1 MSDDSAGPGSSGRP
15 DAARRL
21 FFDDLADDPD
31 APPVDPVAPTA
42 PTAPTAATRP
52 GPASSSGPPR
62 PEPARPESPRR
73 SPRRLVFDDLAH
85 EGEPDGADPAG
96 DLDTVGGRGPVPPTP
111 RGTPDSR
118 RRLVGTA
125 AGVIAVVIIA
135 VVAVALVGRNAHS
148 SRTTAAGHPASKT
161 ASRTATG
168 THAAAPKHARRS
180 APAPTKAAVPTPAR
194 VPLTVLNNT
203 TVTGLARTAAQDFKA
218 HGWSVDQVANYTGRL
233 AATTVFYRDGDAAA
247 QRAARALARQF
258 PEIAEVAPRSPALPA
273 GNGLTVVL
281 APDWTTS

>member
-1 MSDDSAGPGSSGRP
+1 
-15 DAARRL
+15 
-21 FFDDLADDPD
+21 
-31 APPVDPVAPTA
+31 
-42 PTAPTAATRP
+42 
-52 GPASSSGPPR
+52 
-62 PEPARPESPRR
+62 
-73 SPRRLVFDDLAH
+73 
-85 EGEPDGADPAG
+85 
-96 DLDTVGGRGPVPPTP
+96 
-111 RGTPDSR
+111 
-118 RRLVGTA
+118 
-125 AGVIAVVIIA
+125 VIAVVVLA

-148 SRTTAAGHPASKT
+148 NRTTAAGHPAAK
-161 ASRTATG
+161 AAARTAGG

-180 APAPTKAAVPTPAR
+180 APAPTKAAVPAPAR

-258 PEIAEVAPRSPALPA
+258 PEIAQVAPRSPALPA

>member
-1 MSDDSAGPGSSGRP
+1 
-15 DAARRL
+15 
-21 FFDDLADDPD
+21 
-31 APPVDPVAPTA
+31 
-42 PTAPTAATRP
+42 
-52 GPASSSGPPR
+52 
-62 PEPARPESPRR
+62 
-73 SPRRLVFDDLAH
+73 
-85 EGEPDGADPAG
+85 
-96 DLDTVGGRGPVPPTP
+96 
-111 RGTPDSR
+111 
-118 RRLVGTA
+118 
-125 AGVIAVVIIA
+125 VIAVVVLA

-148 SRTTAAGHPASKT
+148 TRTTAAGHPAAK
-161 ASRTATG
+161 AAARTAGG

-180 APAPTKAAVPTPAR
+180 AAPTKAAVPAPAR

-258 PEIAEVAPRSPALPA
+258 PEIAQVAPRSPALPA

>member
-1 MSDDSAGPGSSGRP
+1 VSDDSAGPGSSGRP
-15 DAARRL
+15 GAARRL
-21 FFDDLADDPD
+21 FFDDLAGDPD
-31 APPVDPVAPTA
+31 APPVDPA
-42 PTAPTAATRP
+42 APTAATRP
-52 GPASSSGPPR
+52 SPTSSPGPTSGPPR
-62 PEPARPESPRR
+62 PEPARSAE

-85 EGEPDGADPAG
+85 EGEPDGGDPAD
-96 DLDTVGGRGPVPPTP
+96 DLDTVRGGGPVLPPTP

-118 RRLVGTA
+118 RRLVGAA

-148 SRTTAAGHPASKT
+148 SRTTAAGHPASKA

-168 THAAAPKHARRS
+168 THAAAPKHARRN
-180 APAPTKAAVPTPAR
+180 APAPTKAAVPAPAR

-258 PEIAEVAPRSPALPA
+258 PEIAQVAPRSPALPA